1 MVENVSPTQAWEAL
15 RADPDARLIDVR
27 TDPERAF
34 VGLPDLSEAGKE
46 PVLIPS
52 ADLSGDAG
60 RTRRSSTG
68 CGRPAS
74 APEHKLFFI
83 CRTGGRSMAAAQ
95 AAARAGYPHACNVT
109 DGFEGVPDAQGH
121 RGTVG
126 GWKAEGLPWHQR

>member
-27 TDPERAF
+27 TDPEWAF
-34 VGLPDLSEAGKE
+34 VGVPDLSEAGKE
-46 PVLIPS
+46 PVLIPWQNYP
-52 ADLSGDAG
+52 AMQVNPAFLDRLREAG
-60 RTRRSSTG
+60 V
-68 CGRPAS
+68 

-95 AAARAGYPHACNVT
+95 AAARAGYPHAYNVA